1 MTERLSRTFVVIL
14 AVATTAAF
22 VHMVRGFLMTLLM
35 AAIFAGLLRP
45 LFVRLVR
52 LCRGRETLAAVF
64 TLLLLVVAVV
74 VPALALLG
82 VVASEAVRVASS
94 AGTRVPEVSAQV
106 SIVVARWQD
115 LPIYSTVEP
124 YLGQA
129 VAKVGEL
136 LAGLGTF
143 LLGRLQK
150 ATLGTVAFF
159 FSVFLTLYSMFY
171 FLTDGPT
178 MLRRLRAHVPLPEAD
193 ADRILD
199 RFLSV
204 TRATLKGVLLIAT
217 IQGTINGFAFWLVG
231 IDGAVFW
238 GVLMIV
244 LSIIPVVGGAIVWV
258 PAAGYLLLTGQFAK
272 AGVLFVVCGLLAG
285 SIDNVLRPRLVGRD
299 TQMHDLLIFCSTLG
313 GLDVFGPQGF
323 IVGPILAALFLT
335 VWDIFAV
342 AFRTPPGVS
351 ASVGGAPGTQAPG
364 A

>member
-1 MTERLSRTFVVIL
+1 
-14 AVATTAAF
+14 
-22 VHMVRGFLMTLLM
+22 
-35 AAIFAGLLRP
+35 
-45 LFVRLVR
+45 
-52 LCRGRETLAAVF
+52 
-64 TLLLLVVAVV
+64 
-74 VPALALLG
+74 
-82 VVASEAVRVASS
+82 
-94 AGTRVPEVSAQV
+94 
-106 SIVVARWQD
+106 
-115 LPIYSTVEP
+115 
-124 YLGQA
+124 
-129 VAKVGEL
+129 
-136 LAGLGTF
+136 
-143 LLGRLQK
+143 
-150 ATLGTVAFF
+150 
-159 FSVFLTLYSMFY
+159 
-171 FLTDGPT
+171 
-178 MLRRLRAHVPLPEAD
+178 
-193 ADRILD
+193 
-199 RFLSV
+199 V